1 MKKSTTVS
9 LVTVTQL
16 NRHKCLLILYDLI
29 KMQTYK
35 NIIEWIIIEGSNN
48 IEDANKNKIYI
59 KEIIK
64 LNSTNSSST
73 SFTNST
79 SSMKII
85 YIEFIDYNK
94 NTECSKNKLSDLR
107 NIGNDTSKGD
117 IIVCMDDDDYYPPE
131 RVSQAVIMLTHSKK
145 LIAGCSSMYMYDYY
159 LKQFFKFDKFDDNHS
174 TNNCMAYKREY
185 LLNHR
190 HQSGLTSGEEASFT
204 NNFTEPMIQLNSKNC
219 IICSSHDSN
228 TFNKLNMCIS
238 ALQNENSN
246 TSLKKINKNILAYMP
261 IDIWNRMFSNFCV
274 INNASI

>member
-16 NRHKCLLILYDLI
+16 NRHECLLILYDLI

-35 NIIEWIIIEGSNN
+35 NITEWIIVEGSNN

-59 KEIIK
+59 EEIIK
-64 LNSTNSSST
+64 IHSTEFTNS
-73 SFTNST
+73 TNST

-85 YIEFIDYNK
+85 YIEFIDYNNN
-94 NTECSKNKLSDLR
+94 NTECSRNKLSDLR

-145 LIAGCSSMYMYDYY
+145 LIAGCSGMYMYDYY

-190 HQSGLTSGEEASFT
+190 YEPGLNSGEEPSFT

-228 TFNKLNMCIS
+228 TFNKRNMCIY
-238 ALQNENSN
+238 SN
-246 TSLKKINKNILAYMP
+246 NNDTSLKIIKKNILAYMP
-261 IDIWNRMFSNFCV
+261 IDIWTRMFSNFTI
-274 INNASI
+274 INNASL